1 MDVKRH
7 KLKPFRKRN
16 ALKKILR
23 SRNLKIKK
31 TDKTLSD
38 YSYYYLINGY
48 SKIFNTSKMKGNP
61 NYSDATIE
69 DFVIM
74 DEFDFEIRT
83 RILKEILKIENKTKN
98 QVFYVFI
105 DAKIRHFLISY
116 Y

>member
-1 MDVKRH
+1 
-7 KLKPFRKRN
+7 
-16 ALKKILR
+16 
-23 SRNLKIKK
+23 
-31 TDKTLSD
+31 
-38 YSYYYLINGY
+38 
-48 SKIFNTSKMKGNP
+48 MKGNP